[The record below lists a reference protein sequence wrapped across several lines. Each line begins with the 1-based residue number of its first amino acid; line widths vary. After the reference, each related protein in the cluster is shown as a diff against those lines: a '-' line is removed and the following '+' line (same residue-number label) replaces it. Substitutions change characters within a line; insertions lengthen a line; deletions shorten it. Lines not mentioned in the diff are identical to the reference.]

1 MDTSKIRKRLIL
13 SGHGVIVNRI
23 SYYKATKRWLNLRNP
38 KTWSEKLFWLNK
50 YWQPEEKSICADKYR
65 VREWVAQK
73 GYPDILLQLLGV
85 YDKAE
90 DIVFEDLPNRF
101 VLKCNHGCACN
112 VIVEDKSLL
121 NIPEACRKL
130 NGWLKRDYSLSYN
143 EAHYHSIPPKIICEQ
158 FLPVNTYADVVDF
171 KIHCFNGI
179 PRWIGIC
186 YDRAKDATNQ
196 KEMIYSPEWKRLMYL
211 KSDRSDDGKWLD
223 KPKNLDRMLEIARAF
238 SKEFPYVR
246 VDLYSVGEKI
256 FFGELTF
263 TPSGNMP
270 EDEYTEE
277 VATIAGDYLDLSKV
291 NKTR

>member
-1 MDTSKIRKRLIL
+1 MDTSNIRKRLIQ
-13 SGHGVIVNRI
+13 SGHGVWVNRI
-23 SYYKATKRWLNLRNP
+23 SYYKATKKWLHLRNP

-50 YWQPEEKSICADKYR
+50 YWQPEEKAICADKYR
-65 VREWVAQK
+65 VRDWVAQK

-112 VIVEDKSLL
+112 VIVEDKSKLD
-121 NIPEACRKL
+121 IPEARRKL
-130 NGWLKRDYSLSYN
+130 NGWLKRDYSLAYN
-143 EAHYHSIPPKIICEQ
+143 EAHYHNIPPKIICEQ
-158 FLPVNTYADVVDF
+158 FLPVNSYADVVDF
-171 KIHCFNGI
+171 KIHCFNGT

-186 YDRAKDATNQ
+186 YDRSKDATNQ

-211 KSDRSDDGKWLD
+211 KGDRADDGKWLD
-223 KPKNLDRMLEIARAF
+223 RPKNLDRMLEIAKVF
-238 SKEFPYVR
+238 SKDFPYVR
-246 VDLYSVGEKI
+246 VDLYSVGEQI

-277 VATIAGDYLDLSKV
+277 VATIAGNYLDLSKV
-291 NKTR
+291 KRTK